1 MADPWM
7 AGEDFSR
14 FANEVP
20 GFFYLLGTLAPGT
33 TSGDHHSPTFRAA
46 DSALPL
52 GMRTMAYTVWDYLS
66 DPPTP

>member
-1 MADPWM
+1 MLA
-7 AGEDFSR
+7 
-14 FANEVP
+14 
-20 GFFYLLGTLAPGT
+20 TLAPST

-46 DSALPL
+46 DGALPM